1 MRQLNTQQQ
10 VRIMTMQAQLV
21 VVFIQL
27 GLRLMAMQAVDQ
39 GLEPTA
45 MRCL

>member
-27 GLRLMAMQAVDQ
+27 GLRLIAIEAIDQ
-39 GLEPTA
+39 RSQPTVN
-45 MRCL
+45 